1 MAKIYLVAGHGG
13 SDPGACGYGRKEKDD
28 VLRLTLDVGAA
39 LKKLGHL
46 IRYNRTTD
54 VDTDYYGY
62 INDCNN
68 FGADI
73 CLSIHRN
80 SFNGS
85 ASGYESCIY
94 ANTGRTKILADALN
108 AGMAAIGFENRGSKI
123 RPDLAVLNSTTMD
136 ALLAEVGFIDNPADN
151 ALFANRYNDI
161 VKCIANGILKALGL
175 SQTAGNATPSK
186 PAEPAKT
193 PVKKDLGQV
202 NCYYQVFTDRWW
214 PRVKNYEDWAGE
226 SDGVPIRYLGICVD
240 KGSIRA
246 RAHTMNSGWLPAI
259 TFGSS
264 YNINDLENGVIGD
277 GSPIDAIELYYITP
291 DGYEYKKAV
300 YCASSLEGD
309 EFYPV
314 QYDDEVSDTMDGY
327 AGAMG
332 IPVDKF
338 KAWIE

>member
-39 LKKLGHL
+39 LSKLGHS
-46 IRYNRTTD
+46 IRYNRTSD

-123 RPDLAVLNSTTMD
+123 RPDLAILNSTSMD
-136 ALLAEVGFIDNPADN
+136 ALLAEVGFIDNPVDN
-151 ALFANRYNDI
+151 ALFVNRYNDI
-161 VKCIANGILKALGL
+161 VKLMAESVLKAVG
-175 SQTAGNATPSK
+175 ATGSVSVPNGGASA
-186 PAEPAKT
+186 PQPGT
-193 PVKKDLGQV
+193 DRTKDLGGV
-202 NCYYQVFTDRWW
+202 DCIYQAYTDRWW
-214 PRVKNYEDWAGE
+214 PR
-226 SDGVPIRYLGICVD
+226 
-240 KGSIRA
+240 
-246 RAHTMNSGWLPAI
+246 
-259 TFGSS
+259 
-264 YNINDLENGVIGD
+264 
-277 GSPIDAIELYYITP
+277 
-291 DGYEYKKAV
+291 
-300 YCASSLEGD
+300 AS
-309 EFYPV
+309 
-314 QYDDEVSDTMDGY
+314 TRT
-327 AGAMG
+327 
-332 IPVDKF
+332 
-338 KAWIE
+338 W

>member
-39 LKKLGHL
+39 LSKLGHS
-46 IRYNRTTD
+46 IRYNRTSD

-94 ANTGRTKILADALN
+94 ANTGKTKVLADALN

-151 ALFANRYNDI
+151 AIFANHYNDI

-175 SQTAGNATPSK
+175 SQIAGNATPSK
-186 PAEPAKT
+186 PAEPTKT

-226 SDGVPIRYLGICVD
+226 GDGVPIRYLGICVD

-246 RAHTMNSGWLPAI
+246 RVHTLGGGWLPSI
-259 TFGSS
+259 TFKNM
-264 YNINDLENGVIGD
+264 YNIGDLANGVVGD
-277 GSPIDAIELYYITP
+277 GNPIDAIELYYITP
-291 DGYEYKKAV
+291 EGYEYQKAI

-332 IPVDKF
+332 VPADKF